1 MGIYF
6 NYDFENGKEVE
17 NWLQCYLCRQKK
29 VLIVEYHIKNGP
41 IYSLYENARKL
52 YSGHEVKLGS
62 SRYLVCNDCYDNHGS
77 EESVIS
83 EILKIRKQVDAPAT
97 GDYDPLKFLEEE
109 IEEEK
114 RELLKLIDRIGEM
127 YSRLER
133 ERIKRQVESN

>member
-41 IYSLYENARKL
+41 IYSLYQNARKL
-52 YSGHEVKLGS
+52 YSGHEIKIGS
-62 SRYLVCNDCYDNHGS
+62 SRYLVCDDCYNIFSS
-77 EESVIS
+77 EEEVIS
-83 EILKIRKQVDAPAT
+83 EILKKRKKFDALVTA
-97 GDYDPLKFLEEE
+97 DYDPLKFLEEE

-114 RELLKLIDRIGEM
+114 REILKTIDRIGEM
-127 YSRLER
+127 YAKLER
-133 ERIKRQVESN
+133 ERIKRQKEGF